1 MPNELILHQF
11 ATSPFSEKVRLVLG
25 FKDLAS
31 RAVQVPVM
39 LPKPDVIAL
48 TGGYRRTP
56 FLQIGADIYCDSALM
71 CKVIDRLHPQPPLY
85 PAETAGLAEI
95 VAQWGDTALFW
106 AAIPFTV
113 GAGGAPFVMPEASP
127 EYLKAF
133 AADRAAMT
141 AGMRRLAPHDAGAA
155 LHQYLMRL
163 DSLLAD
169 GRHYLLGSVPCIAD
183 FACAQSLWFIHLA
196 PPVVQALALHPRV
209 VAWWERMRGFGHGVS
224 TAMTSAEAIEVAKA
238 SRAFE
243 PVAVQDGLG
252 FAVGEELTVN
262 ATDYAA
268 DPVAGTLVGLT
279 RESVTL
285 ERIDERAGRVHVHF
299 PRVGFQIRK
308 EKKA

>member
-1 MPNELILHQF
+1 MTADLILHQF

-85 PAETAGLAEI
+85 PEQTAGLADI
-95 VAQWGDTALFW
+95 VAQWADTALFW
-106 AAIPFTV
+106 AAVPFTV
-113 GAGGAPFVMPEASP
+113 GSGGAPFVMPEASP

-133 AADRAAMT
+133 ATDRAAMT

-155 LHQYLMRL
+155 LHQYLLRL
-163 DSLLAD
+163 DAMLVD
-169 GRHYLLGSVPCIAD
+169 GRHYLLGGVPCIAD
-183 FACAQSLWFIHLA
+183 FSCAQSLWFIHLA
-196 PPVVQALALHPRV
+196 PPIAQALAVHPRV
-209 VAWWERMRGFGHGVS
+209 VAWWERMRGFGHGVVTPMS
-224 TAMTSAEAIEVAKA
+224 SADAIAVAKA
-238 SRAFE
+238 STGFE

-252 FAVGEELTVN
+252 FAVGEAVTVN

-285 ERIDERAGRVHVHF
+285 ERLDERAGCVHVHF

-308 EKKA
+308 EKKE